1 MNIFKKSAA
10 AGLAALCALAPA
22 QAGEIEDAIV
32 AKVTQA
38 YGGDTLVTA
47 KSITIT
53 DYGKSPWP
61 GQNGSPGQPD
71 FFRDNAE
78 LTIDFE
84 GKRKSMLSW
93 RVSRTGKDLDIF
105 VFDGEKGRI
114 YDVLNAKY
122 SGEDWLNFE
131 SLGRSVVGASDT
143 MIARTLAD
151 AQDSLAH
158 DGDTPYRGA
167 LHHKLRVNAGT
178 SAEYTLYINTQ
189 TGLISK
195 RVRQHARVGEISH
208 IFANHQKSGGVTFAQ
223 DMNFFVGGEAR
234 KISVER
240 NIEINPSLADK
251 FPDAAAYTPWGEP
264 VDTAEMMVREVDF
277 GVYHAGKGR
286 SFTLFVDAGEYFIA
300 SGGQDALK
308 ASLEALQAQLE
319 TSKPLKYFIL
329 THHHSEHLGVLAD
342 VAELGAALVTTADH
356 LATAQ
361 AALPTALPDD
371 KVTLVDGKASFG
383 EGAVQ
388 VFDIA
393 TAHAEHY
400 LLVYVPTAKLVFGE
414 DHFEA
419 PFKVGRPRV
428 HKDMVTFRNSV
439 RALGLDVAVYVDGH
453 GPRALSADELN
464 TAVDAYRDVTCPAG
478 YRICAK
484 G

>member
-1 MNIFKKSAA
+1 MNVFKKSALA
-10 AGLAALCALAPA
+10 AFAALCVLAPA
-22 QAGEIEDAIV
+22 QAGETEDAIV
-32 AKVTQA
+32 AKVVAA
-38 YGGDTLVTA
+38 YGGDILMTA

-93 RVSRTGKDLDIF
+93 RVSRTGKDLDVF

-114 YDVLNAKY
+114 YDVLNGKY
-122 SGEDWLNFE
+122 SDEDWLNFE
-131 SLGRSVVGASDT
+131 SVGRSVVSASDT
-143 MIARTLAD
+143 MIARTLAG
-151 AQDSLAH
+151 ANDSLAH

-167 LHHKLRVNAGT
+167 LHHRLKVNAGT
-178 SAEYTLYINTQ
+178 GAEYTLYINAH

-195 RVRQHARVGEISH
+195 RVRQHPRAGEISH
-208 IFANHQKSGGVTFAQ
+208 VFSNHQTSGGVVFAQ

-234 KISVER
+234 KISVDR
-240 NIEINPSLADK
+240 NIEINPALADK
-251 FPDAAAYTPWGEP
+251 FPDAADYTPWGEP
-264 VDTAEMMVREVDF
+264 VDTSDMMVREVGD

-286 SFTLFVDAGEYFIA
+286 SFTLFVDTGAYFIA

-308 ASLEALQAQLE
+308 ASFEALQAQLA

-329 THHHSEHLGVLAD
+329 THHHGEHLGVLAD
-342 VAELGAALVTTADH
+342 VAELGATLVTVADH
-356 LATAQ
+356 LPTAQ
-361 AALPTALPDD
+361 AALPAALPDA
-371 KVTLVDGKASFG
+371 KVSLLDGKASFG

-400 LLVYVPTAKLVFGE
+400 LLVHVPAARLVFGE

-419 PFKVGRPRV
+419 PYKTGRPRV
-428 HKDMVTFRNSV
+428 HKDMVTFRNAV
-439 RALGLDVAVYVDGH
+439 RALGIDVAVYLDGH
-453 GPRALSADELN
+453 GPRALTAAELN
-464 TAVDAYRDVTCPAG
+464 AATDAYKDVTCPAG

>member
-1 MNIFKKSAA
+1 MNVFKKSAF
-10 AGLAALCALAPA
+10 AGLAALSALMPA
-22 QAGEIEDAIV
+22 QAGETEDAIV
-32 AKVTQA
+32 AKVVAA
-38 YGGDTLVTA
+38 YGGDTLMSA

-78 LTIDFE
+78 LTINFE

-114 YDVLNAKY
+114 YDVLNARY
-122 SGEDWLNFE
+122 SDEDWLNFE
-131 SLGRSVVGASDT
+131 SVGRSVVSASDT
-143 MIARTLAD
+143 MIARSLPT
-151 AQDSLAH
+151 AQDSLAY
-158 DGDTPYRGA
+158 DGDASYRGA
-167 LHHKLRVNAGT
+167 LHHKLKVNAGT

-208 IFANHQKSGGVTFAQ
+208 IFANHQKSSGVVFAQ

-234 KISVER
+234 KISVDR
-240 NIEINPSLADK
+240 NVEINPSLTDK
-251 FPDAAAYTPWGEP
+251 FPDAADYTVWGEP
-264 VDTAEMMVREVDF
+264 VDTAEMLVREVGR

-308 ASLEALQAQLE
+308 ASFEALQAHLA
-319 TSKPLKYFIL
+319 TNKPLKYFIL
-329 THHHSEHLGVLAD
+329 THHHGEHLGVLAD
-342 VAELGAALVTTADH
+342 VAELGATLVTVVDH
-356 LATAQ
+356 LPTAQ
-361 AALPTALPDD
+361 AALPTALPDA
-371 KVTLVDGKASFG
+371 KVSLVDGKATFG
-383 EGAVQ
+383 EGAVR

-400 LLVYVPTAKLVFGE
+400 LLVYVPAAKLVFGE

-419 PFKVGRPRV
+419 PYKTGQPRV
-428 HKDMVTFRNSV
+428 HKDMVTFRDAV
-439 RALGLDVAVYVDGH
+439 QALGVNVAVYLDGH
-453 GPRALSADELN
+453 GPRALSALELN
-464 TAVDAYRDVTCPAG
+464 TAVDAYKDVTCPVG

>member
-1 MNIFKKSAA
+1 MNILKKSAF
-10 AGLAALCALAPA
+10 AGLASLSALMPA

-38 YGGDTLVTA
+38 YGGDSLMAA

-53 DYGKSPWP
+53 DYSKSPWP

-131 SLGRSVVGASDT
+131 SLGRSVESASDT

-151 AQDSLAH
+151 AQDRLAY
-158 DGDTPYRGA
+158 DGDAPYHGA
-167 LHHKLRVNAGT
+167 QHHKLKVGAGT
-178 SAEYTLYINTQ
+178 SAEYTLYINAQ

-208 IFANHQKSGGVTFAQ
+208 IFANHQKSGGVFFAQ

-234 KISVER
+234 KISVDR

-251 FPDAAAYTPWGEP
+251 FPDAAGYTSWGEGF
-264 VDTAEMMVREVDF
+264 DTSAMMVREVGE
-277 GVYHAGKGR
+277 GVYHVGKGR

-308 ASLEALQAQLE
+308 ASFEALQAHLA
-319 TSKPLKYFIL
+319 TSKPLTYFIL
-329 THHHSEHLGVLAD
+329 THHHGEHLGVLAD
-342 VAELGAALVTTADH
+342 VAELGTTLVTVADH
-356 LATAQ
+356 LSTAQ
-361 AALPTALPDD
+361 EALPTALPE
-371 KVTLVDGKASFG
+371 KRLSLVDDRASFG

-400 LLVYVPTAKLVFGE
+400 LLVYVPTAKLIFGE

-419 PFKVGRPRV
+419 PFRVGRPRV
-428 HKDMVTFRNSV
+428 HKDMVIFRDKV
-439 RALGLDVAVYVDGH
+439 QALGLDVTEYVDGH

-464 TAVDAYRDVTCPAG
+464 TAVDAYKDVTCPAG